1 MRRFLLVSALCLFSG
16 PALAAWQFES
26 INDEQGV
33 AFRGFVAG
41 ADDGTELEFYCD
53 DWLPGMIDLVIY
65 TGEVTGPVDE
75 EAEGDAMSVI
85 ADRTNLIEV
94 TAFID
99 EMDGELVVY
108 TSNFDVDNII
118 DMMLLMANAQQ
129 TIDIA
134 YQDHRFQFPAEG
146 ARSVISQ
153 MADSCPQE

>member
-1 MRRFLLVSALCLFSG
+1 MRRFLLVAVLCLFAG
-16 PALAAWQFES
+16 PALAAWQFDA
-26 INDEQGV
+26 INDEQGL
-33 AFRGFVAG
+33 AFRGWVAG
-41 ADDGTELEFYCD
+41 VGGGTELEFYCD

-65 TGEVTGPVDE
+65 TGESTGPVEE
-75 EAEGDAMSVI
+75 EAEGDTMSVI

-94 TAFID
+94 TAFLD

-108 TSNFDVDNII
+108 TSNFDVDNIV

-134 YQDHRFQFPAEG
+134 FQDHRFQFSADG
-146 ARSVISQ
+146 ARTVISQ